1 MQPANVKT
9 EQPSG
14 PKTPALWP
22 FKRVFYG
29 WAIVVASFT
38 ASFGEVPVNGP
49 VIGVFIKPM
58 REELGWS
65 TGTIALGFMIGSIVG
80 ALSSAL
86 MGWFVDR
93 YGARF
98 VVVISGLLIAAA
110 LVGLSTIQEPWHFW
124 VLFGLGRGAALAGVG
139 IGTSVALGK
148 WFYRR
153 RARVLAV
160 KGIGHRT
167 GQVVFPIII
176 VTVMSVSDWRMAFLV
191 SAGIV
196 AVLVAL
202 PALLYLRKQPEDMG
216 LMPDG
221 VVESELSADD
231 RKPEVSW
238 TLQEARRTRAFW
250 LIVAFTV
257 GTPFVLGATNLHL
270 VANFQDRGF
279 SDALAVSVLSIFAAI
294 SALSM
299 MPMGLLLERI
309 HVRHGGMIMTMLL
322 MAAMLVI
329 SVADSYWE
337 AMVFALLFG
346 LATGMRG
353 IIETLLIAN
362 YFGRGSLGTIRGFA
376 RTWTVFSTIGPVFGG
391 YTRDF
396 TGSYTLTFLVFA
408 AAAGVMFLLM
418 VFAKQPVKPAPP
430 VTGDSLPGD

>member
-1 MQPANVKT
+1 
-9 EQPSG
+9 
-14 PKTPALWP
+14 
-22 FKRVFYG
+22 
-29 WAIVVASFT
+29 
-38 ASFGEVPVNGP
+38 
-49 VIGVFIKPM
+49 
-58 REELGWS
+58 
-65 TGTIALGFMIGSIVG
+65 
-80 ALSSAL
+80 
-86 MGWFVDR
+86 
-93 YGARF
+93 
-98 VVVISGLLIAAA
+98 VISGLLIAAA
-110 LVGLSTIQEPWHFW
+110 LLGLSTIQEPWHFW
-124 VLFGLGRGAALAGVG
+124 LLFGLGRGAALAGVG

-153 RARVLAV
+153 RARVLAI

-167 GQVVFPIII
+167 GQVVFPILI
-176 VTVMSVSDWRMAFLV
+176 VTVMSVSDWRMAFVV
-191 SAGIV
+191 SSGIV
-196 AVLVAL
+196 AVLIAL
-202 PALLYLRKQPEDMG
+202 PSLLYLRKQPEDMG

-221 VVESELSADD
+221 VVESEASAERDT
-231 RKPEVSW
+231 EVSW
-238 TLQEARRTRAFW
+238 TLQEARHTRAFW

-279 SDALAVSVLSIFAAI
+279 SDGFAVSVLSVFAAI

-299 MPMGLLLERI
+299 MPMGLLLEHI
-309 HVRHGGMIMTMLL
+309 HVRHGGMLMTMLL

-337 AMVFALLFG
+337 AMIFALLFG

-408 AAAGVMFLLM
+408 AAAGIMFLLM
-418 VFAKQPVKPAPP
+418 VFAKPPVKPDRLL
-430 VTGDSLPGD
+430 VDDGLERD